1 MDWFTG
7 IAVFFTLWWV
17 MLFMMLPIGVRSQA
31 EAGEVSPGTDPGAP
45 ETPAIGRKMVWT
57 TIVTAVVWSILALVI
72 HFDLV
77 SLQHPLG
84 GLVPSGG

>member
-7 IAVFFTLWWV
+7 IAVYITLWWLL
-17 MLFMMLPIGVRSQA
+17 LFMMLPIGVRSQA

-45 ETPAIGRKMVWT
+45 EIPAVGKKMLWT
-57 TIVTAVVWSILALVI
+57 TVLTAIVWSILALVI

-77 SLQHPLG
+77 SLQRPLG
-84 GLVPSGG
+84 VLAPAAG